1 LHGLAVPPNLSEGKR
16 LWPLVIVPLMAFLL
30 PATQDMVERVMQ
42 RPRPWL
48 GVVGGLGLLAILIL
62 LGEGNVR
69 GFAYY
74 QF

>member
-1 LHGLAVPPNLSEGKR
+1 
-16 LWPLVIVPLMAFLL
+16 
-30 PATQDMVERVMQ
+30 
-42 RPRPWL
+42 
-48 GVVGGLGLLAILIL
+48 VVAGLGLLAILIL